1 MLYLVM
7 QRRFILINTD
17 YIFLDIPVMDFVEDL
32 VSRYGDPD
40 DYTFTNKRGMRDEF
54 DRQFGGDNSKYKNL
68 EIKDFLKFKSISN
81 PNLEV
86 RRGGEKEQ
94 RLLNQD
100 DNYDDNKIGCC
111 IEQTSANA
119 LNEFLVELMIGIKKT
134 TNTAKEN
141 VMGTYK
147 TSQMFIDEEGD
158 MVSEAELETTT
169 EYLSINNST
178 KYEAMSNIIYLTRQL
193 IWYSYTTGWFLPSF
207 VKIKL
212 KLLQKSHWHPNN
224 LSYGFKSEVVPAAN
238 GVLAEYNPVTNSIFT
253 YREVTDD
260 LNRKVEFT
268 NLKFA
273 LIDDNYGAMDKVKH
287 DAVPVDYYTL
297 RNIFNVLIEQLVNTN
312 LMYSFL
318 ATPYE
323 FFTVANMN
331 YYKQKFLLKS
341 NIVCLTNGV
350 YKDVISIFEE
360 ALSDTDEDREIRTI
374 LQKNSVRQSLKSGAH
389 SRVVYVKNKLGEAR
403 SYALKDK
410 DKNDRLESF
419 ISKYLSLTKP
429 YINSDFT
436 GCHWNIGIYCEADN
450 TPYLFDL
457 TTALGVPGGKTLGK
471 RYGVFTDFGYCIL
484 LYTDYNIMGY
494 FNGVDFV
501 TSASFNDNNIFVEY
515 I

>member
-1 MLYLVM
+1 M
-7 QRRFILINTD
+7 INTD
-17 YIFLDIPVMDFVEDL
+17 FIFLDIPVMDFVEDL

-40 DYTFTNKRGMRDEF
+40 DYTFTDKRGMRDEF

-68 EIKDFLKFKSISN
+68 EIKDFLNYKSISN

-94 RLLNQD
+94 RILNQD
-100 DNYDDNKIGCC
+100 DDYEDNKIGCC

-119 LNEFLVELMIGIKKT
+119 LNEFLIELMISIKKT
-134 TNTAKEN
+134 TNTAKETL
-141 VMGTYK
+141 MGTYR
-147 TSQMFIDEEGD
+147 TSQMFVDEEGD

-169 EYLSINNST
+169 EYLNISDST
-178 KYEAMSNIIYLTRQL
+178 KYETMSNILYLTRQL

-212 KLLQKSHWHPNN
+212 KLLQKTHWHPNN

-238 GVLAEYNPVTNSIFT
+238 GVLAEYNPVTRMVHTHS
-253 YREVTDD
+253 EVSDS
-260 LNRKVEFT
+260 LNRKADFT

-273 LIDDNYGAMDKVKH
+273 LIDDNYGAMDKVKP
-287 DAVPVDYYTL
+287 DAVSANINYCTL
-297 RNIFNVLIEQLVNTN
+297 RNIFTTLIEQIVNAN

-318 ATPYE
+318 ETPYE
-323 FFTVANMN
+323 FFTVANMD
-331 YYKQKFLLKS
+331 YYKKRFLLKS
-341 NIVCLTNGV
+341 NTICLANGI
-350 YKDVISIFEE
+350 YRDVINIFEE
-360 ALSDTDEDREIRTI
+360 ALSDTDEDREIRAV

-389 SRVVYVKNKLGEAR
+389 SRVVYVKNKLGEAK

-419 ISKYLSLTKP
+419 ITKYLNLTKHYMP
-429 YINSDFT
+429 SDFT
-436 GCHWNIGIYCEADN
+436 GCHWNIGMYCEADN

-471 RYGVFTDFGYCIL
+471 RYGVFTDFGYCVL
-484 LYTDYNIMGY
+484 LYSDYNIIGY

-501 TSASFNDNNIFVEY
+501 SSASFNDDNILVEY